1 MTNLKA
7 DVVIIG
13 GGVTGVLTAT
23 ALMERGVRDIVIV
36 EKSYLGSG
44 GSFRCATGIRASFTS
59 VEHVEVMKRAIDLWP
74 RISKKYNI
82 RYSRDGYLWVLT
94 RESDVEFFKRVV
106 DFQNSRGVPTRIL
119 NPNEVKE
126 LVPAMKVDKVI
137 AAVHD
142 PLAGKAN
149 CFEAVL
155 NPLKELKSNG
165 IRILQQTKAHKII
178 VENTAVKGV
187 ETSRGAIM
195 ADQVLIAAGGDS
207 RELMKTV
214 GVDLPIKNLPKHVMV
229 TETFKKIINPLII
242 DWATSSYIL
251 QLLHGNFYMGSD
263 IPETYDSP
271 GYNKLEF
278 LRKAS
283 RVWTEY
289 FPWLKEVYVLR
300 YWTGYYDM
308 TPDHHPIIGPIREI
322 TGLYVAAG
330 FSGHGFMMAPAVAE
344 ALADYMTGKKPMVKE
359 FESLNYD
366 RFRRGEL
373 IKEIAVFG

>member
-1 MTNLKA
+1 MKA
-7 DVVIIG
+7 DAVIIG
-13 GGVTGVLTAT
+13 AGVTGVLTA
-23 ALMERGVRDIVIV
+23 AGLMERGVRDIVIV
-36 EKSYLGSG
+36 EKSYPGSG

-59 VEHVEVMKRAIDLWP
+59 IEHVEVMKRAIELWP
-74 RISKKYNI
+74 QISVKHNI
-82 RYSRDGYLWVLT
+82 QYSRDGYLWVLT
-94 RESDVEFFKRVV
+94 REKDVEFFRKVV
-106 DFQNSRGVPTRIL
+106 DFHNSRGVPTKL
-119 NPNEVKE
+119 LDPSEVKE
-126 LVPAMKVDKVI
+126 LVPLMRVDKVL

-155 NPLKELKSNG
+155 NPLRELRRNG
-165 IRILQQTKAHKII
+165 VKILQQTRAQRII
-178 VENTAVKGV
+178 VENNVVKGV
-187 ETSRGAIM
+187 ETNRGSIM
-195 ADQVLIAAGGDS
+195 SEQVLVAAGGDS
-207 RELMKTV
+207 RELLQTA

-229 TETFKKIINPLII
+229 TETFKKMIKPLII

-251 QLLHGNFYMGSD
+251 QLLHGNFYLGAD

-271 GYNKLEF
+271 GYNRLEF
-278 LRKAS
+278 LKKAS
-283 RVWTEY
+283 KVWTEY

-322 TGLYVAAG
+322 NGLYVAAG

-344 ALADYMTGKKPMVKE
+344 ALVDYMTGKKPMIKE
-359 FESLNYD
+359 FEALNYE

>member
-1 MTNLKA
+1 MKA

-13 GGVTGVLTAT
+13 AGVTGVLTA
-23 ALMERGVRDIVIV
+23 AGLMERGVRDIVIV
-36 EKSYLGSG
+36 EKSYPGSG

-59 VEHVEVMKRAIDLWP
+59 IEHVEVMKRAIELWP
-74 RISKKYNI
+74 QISVKHNI
-82 RYSRDGYLWVLT
+82 QYSRDGYLWVLT
-94 RESDVEFFKRVV
+94 REKDVEFFRKVV
-106 DFQNSRGVPTRIL
+106 DFHNSRGVPTKL
-119 NPNEVKE
+119 LDPSEVKE
-126 LVPAMKVDKVI
+126 LVPLMRVDKVL

-155 NPLKELKSNG
+155 NPLRELRRNG
-165 IRILQQTKAHKII
+165 VKILQQTRAQRII
-178 VENTAVKGV
+178 VENNVVKGV
-187 ETSRGAIM
+187 ETNRGSIM
-195 ADQVLIAAGGDS
+195 SEQVLVAAGGDS
-207 RELMKTV
+207 RELLQTA

-229 TETFKKIINPLII
+229 TETFKKMIKPLII

-251 QLLHGNFYMGSD
+251 QLLHGNFYLGAD

-271 GYNKLEF
+271 GYNRLEF
-278 LRKAS
+278 LKKAS
-283 RVWTEY
+283 KVWTEY

-322 TGLYVAAG
+322 NGLYVAAG

-344 ALADYMTGKKPMVKE
+344 ALADYMTGKKPMIKE
-359 FESLNYD
+359 FEALNYE

>member
-1 MTNLKA
+1 MKA

-13 GGVTGVLTAT
+13 AGVTGVLTA
-23 ALMERGVRDIVIV
+23 AGLMERGVRDIVIV
-36 EKSYLGSG
+36 EKSYPGSG

-59 VEHVEVMKRAIDLWP
+59 IEHVEVMKRAIELWP
-74 RISKKYNI
+74 QISVKHNI
-82 RYSRDGYLWVLT
+82 QYSRDGYLWVLT
-94 RESDVEFFKRVV
+94 REKDVEFFRKVV
-106 DFQNSRGVPTRIL
+106 DFHNSRGVPTKL
-119 NPNEVKE
+119 LDPSEVKE
-126 LVPAMKVDKVI
+126 LVPLMRVDKVL

-155 NPLKELKSNG
+155 NPLRELRRNG
-165 IRILQQTKAHKII
+165 VKILQQTRAQRII
-178 VENTAVKGV
+178 VENNVVKGV
-187 ETSRGAIM
+187 ETNRGSIM
-195 ADQVLIAAGGDS
+195 SEQVLVAAGGDS
-207 RELMKTV
+207 RELLQTA

-229 TETFKKIINPLII
+229 TETFKKMIKPLII

-251 QLLHGNFYMGSD
+251 QLLHGNFYLGAD

-271 GYNKLEF
+271 GYNRLEF
-278 LRKAS
+278 LKKAS
-283 RVWTEY
+283 KVWTEY

-322 TGLYVAAG
+322 NGLYVAAG

-344 ALADYMTGKKPMVKE
+344 ALVDYMTGKKPMIKE
-359 FESLNYD
+359 FEALNYE

>member
-1 MTNLKA
+1 MKA

-13 GGVTGVLTAT
+13 AGVTGVLTA
-23 ALMERGVRDIVIV
+23 AGLMERGVRDIVIV
-36 EKSYLGSG
+36 EKSYPGSG

-59 VEHVEVMKRAIDLWP
+59 IEHVEVMKRAIELWP
-74 RISKKYNI
+74 QISVKHNI
-82 RYSRDGYLWVLT
+82 QYSRDGYLWVLT
-94 RESDVEFFKRVV
+94 REKDVEFFRKVV
-106 DFQNSRGVPTRIL
+106 DFHNSRGVPTKL
-119 NPNEVKE
+119 LDPSEVKE
-126 LVPAMKVDKVI
+126 LVPLMRVDKVL

-155 NPLKELKSNG
+155 NPLRELRRNG
-165 IRILQQTKAHKII
+165 VKILQQTRAQRII
-178 VENTAVKGV
+178 VENNVVKGV
-187 ETSRGAIM
+187 ETNRGSIM
-195 ADQVLIAAGGDS
+195 TEQVLVAAGGDS
-207 RELMKTV
+207 RELLQTA

-229 TETFKKIINPLII
+229 TETFKKMIKPLII

-251 QLLHGNFYMGSD
+251 QLLHGNFYLGAD

-271 GYNKLEF
+271 GYNRLEF
-278 LRKAS
+278 LKKAS
-283 RVWTEY
+283 KVWTEY

-322 TGLYVAAG
+322 NGLYVAAG

-344 ALADYMTGKKPMVKE
+344 ALADYMTGKKPMIKE
-359 FESLNYD
+359 FEALNYE

>member
-1 MTNLKA
+1 MKA

-13 GGVTGVLTAT
+13 AGVTGVLTA
-23 ALMERGVRDIVIV
+23 AGLMERGVRDIVIV
-36 EKSYLGSG
+36 EKSYPGSG

-59 VEHVEVMKRAIDLWP
+59 IEHVEVMKRAIELWP
-74 RISKKYNI
+74 QISVMHNI
-82 RYSRDGYLWVLT
+82 QYSRDGYLWVLT
-94 RESDVEFFKRVV
+94 REKDVEFFRKVV
-106 DFQNSRGVPTRIL
+106 DFHNSRGVPTKL
-119 NPNEVKE
+119 LDPSEVKE
-126 LVPAMKVDKVI
+126 LVPLMRVDKVL

-155 NPLKELKSNG
+155 NPLRELRRNG
-165 IRILQQTKAHKII
+165 VKILQQTRAQRII
-178 VENTAVKGV
+178 VENNVVKGV
-187 ETSRGAIM
+187 ETNRGSIM
-195 ADQVLIAAGGDS
+195 SEQVLVAAGGDS
-207 RELMKTV
+207 RELLQTA

-229 TETFKKIINPLII
+229 TETFKKMIKPLII

-251 QLLHGNFYMGSD
+251 QLLHGNFYLGAD

-271 GYNKLEF
+271 GYNRLEF
-278 LRKAS
+278 LKKAS
-283 RVWTEY
+283 KVWTEY

-322 TGLYVAAG
+322 NGLYVAAG

-344 ALADYMTGKKPMVKE
+344 ALADYMTGKKPMIKE
-359 FESLNYD
+359 FEALNYE

>member
-1 MTNLKA
+1 MKA

-13 GGVTGVLTAT
+13 AGVTGVLTA
-23 ALMERGVRDIVIV
+23 AGLMERGVRDIVIV
-36 EKSYLGSG
+36 EKSYPGSG

-59 VEHVEVMKRAIDLWP
+59 IEHVEVMKRAIELWP
-74 RISKKYNI
+74 QISVKHNI
-82 RYSRDGYLWVLT
+82 QYSRDGYLWVLT
-94 RESDVEFFKRVV
+94 REKDVEFFRKVV
-106 DFQNSRGVPTRIL
+106 DFHNSRGVPTKL
-119 NPNEVKE
+119 LDPSEVKE
-126 LVPAMKVDKVI
+126 LVPLMRVDKVL

-155 NPLKELKSNG
+155 NPLRELRRNG
-165 IRILQQTKAHKII
+165 VKILQQTRAQRII
-178 VENTAVKGV
+178 VENNVVKGV
-187 ETSRGAIM
+187 ETNRGSIM
-195 ADQVLIAAGGDS
+195 TEQVLVAAGGDS
-207 RELMKTV
+207 RELLQTA

-229 TETFKKIINPLII
+229 TETFKKMIKPLII

-251 QLLHGNFYMGSD
+251 QLLHGNFYLGAD

-271 GYNKLEF
+271 GYNRLEF
-278 LRKAS
+278 LKKAS
-283 RVWTEY
+283 KVWTEY

-322 TGLYVAAG
+322 NGLYVAAG

-344 ALADYMTGKKPMVKE
+344 ALVDYMTGKKPMIKE
-359 FESLNYD
+359 FEALNYE